1 MRSELSRSGALTR
14 LRGGGGSIHL
24 LSLSPS
30 GDMVFFYPLCLQ
42 KKRRVAKGSSHKGEI
57 FLAKAIG

>member
-14 LRGGGGSIHL
+14 LRGGGSIHL

-42 KKRRVAKGSSHKGEI
+42 KKRRIAKGSSHKGEI